1 MGLRI
6 SGAGCSLIDYLYT
19 NIDFSENSLQKYF
32 SRMPGDGGITPGKLV
47 FADEFE
53 QFCGTGFLKAI
64 EEVTGGREPDALNL
78 GGPAIVA
85 LINTAQLL
93 HGKDVDIGFYGSMGK
108 DDTGE
113 RIIDIISKTPVNI
126 DHYIKTDSISPSTI
140 VLSDPNYD
148 NGNGERAFINNIGA
162 AWNIRPED
170 LGESFFDT
178 DIVLFGATGLVPR
191 LHDGL
196 TGLCRRAKQNG
207 CITVVSTVFDFRNEK
222 KGPDKRW
229 PLGENDETYRLTDL
243 LITDREE
250 ALRLSG
256 MKSTEDAVSWFRDRG
271 VGALIVTCGAENLHI
286 YSRGNLFLRQKHTT
300 LPISEQVGID
310 IREGRVKPGD
320 TTGCGDNFVGGV
332 IASVAEQYSTLKD
345 GRNENINLVKAAAWG
360 VASGGFACLHVGGTY
375 LEDIPGEKREKIER
389 YYSLYLRQ
397 VGR

>member
-19 NIDFSENSLQKYF
+19 NIDFTDTSLQKYF
-32 SRMPGDGGITPGKLV
+32 SRLPGDGGITPGKLV

-53 QFCGTGFLKAI
+53 RFCGTAFPEAV
-64 EEVTGGREPDALNL
+64 EEITGGRKPDALNL

-93 HGKDVDIGFYGSMGK
+93 SGRDVHIDFYGSMGK
-108 DDTGE
+108 DETGN
-113 RIIDIISKTPVNI
+113 RIIEIISKTPVNI
-126 DHYIKTDSISPSTI
+126 DHYKKTDGISPSTI

-170 LGESFFDT
+170 LGESFFDA

-196 TGLCRRAKQNG
+196 TGLCRQAKQKG

-222 KGPDKRW
+222 KEPGKRW
-229 PLGENDETYRLTDL
+229 PLGESDETYRLTDL

-256 MKSTEDAVSWFRDRG
+256 MESTEDAVSWFQDRG

-286 YSRGNLFLRQKHTT
+286 YSQGNLFCRQKHTT

-310 IREGRVKPGD
+310 LRKDLVKAGD
-320 TTGCGDNFVGGV
+320 TTGCGDNFTGGV
-332 IASVAEQYSTLKD
+332 IASVAEQCTFGKD
-345 GRNENINLVKAAAWG
+345 KVKEQIDLIEAVAWG

-375 LEDIPGEKREKIER
+375 LEDTPGEKREKIER
-389 YYSLYLRQ
+389 YHSLYLKQ